1 MANEYVNKVTLG
13 NEDLID
19 LTGDTATAADVAE
32 GKTFHLASGAQA
44 VGTAS
49 GGSGVAITTT
59 TVTIAAADW
68 SNNTCTKSVTGV
80 TATNNVLVTYAPA
93 SKVVYTAADIYC
105 IAQGAGTLTFA
116 CTTTP
121 TAAVTVNVM
130 VIDGGVTV
138 LNTYYV
144 SGDVVSFE
152 ITGYEDRMGD
162 VAVLTGDTVEVTV
175 KGLPPAR
182 PGHAVSTFTLK
193 VGSTQDA
200 SDIASFSG
208 LSSNDDVRSFVMPAC
223 DVYLSYVRET

>member
-1 MANEYVNKVTLG
+1 MSVNKITDPISQ
-13 NEDLID
+13 NDLID
-19 LTGDTATAADVAE
+19 KINEVIDNLG
-32 GKTFHLASGAQA
+32 
-44 VGTAS
+44 
-49 GGSGVAITTT
+49 GGSGGVSVTTT
-59 TVTIAAADW
+59 TCTLTAAGW
-68 SNNTCTKSVTGV
+68 SNNTQTVSVEGV
-80 TATNNVLVTYAPA
+80 TASNTILVTYAPTSRA
-93 SKVVYTAADIYC
+93 AYTAADIYC
-105 IAQGAGTLTFA
+105 TAQGAGTLTFA